1 MQKVK
6 LNEIVMK
13 PRWYFI
19 LGSLLSVIGLISF
32 SIAAIFLINLT
43 LFLIKQHGPMGE
55 WRLQLMLQSFPLW
68 IPFLALVSLV
78 PGVWLLKQFDFS
90 YKKNFVLII
99 CGFIVSIVLAAVIL
113 DYSGLDTLWYKQ
125 GPMRRF
131 YQQINQDNSS
141 FQRGQGQRLKQ
152 NK

>member
-32 SIAAIFLINLT
+32 SIAAIFLVDLT

-68 IPFLALVSLV
+68 IPFLAFISLI
-78 PGVWLLKQFDFS
+78 PGVWILKQFDFS
-90 YKKNFVLII
+90 YKKNFFLII
-99 CGFIVSIVLAAVIL
+99 CGFIISIVLAAIVL

-141 FQRGQGQRLKQ
+141 FQRGQGRRLKQ

>member
-1 MQKVK
+1 
-6 LNEIVMK
+6 
-13 PRWYFI
+13 
-19 LGSLLSVIGLISF
+19 
-32 SIAAIFLINLT
+32 
-43 LFLIKQHGPMGE
+43 MGE

-68 IPFLALVSLV
+68 IPLLAIMSIA

-125 GPMRRF
+125 GSMRRF